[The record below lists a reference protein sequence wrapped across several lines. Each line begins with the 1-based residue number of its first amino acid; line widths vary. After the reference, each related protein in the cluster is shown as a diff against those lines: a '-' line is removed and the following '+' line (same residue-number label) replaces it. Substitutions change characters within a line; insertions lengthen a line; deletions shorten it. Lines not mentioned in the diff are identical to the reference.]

1 MYDSGVFI
9 SSAAILTG
17 GVSGCGTTHIIVA
30 CRRDGSD
37 STEGGEM
44 NERTLNEAISEAER
58 FLKKA
63 SLLKEVIAKT
73 SLWNICGCKESAAVK
88 RSSMDLTRVLADLR
102 QGR

>member
-1 MYDSGVFI
+1 
-9 SSAAILTG
+9 
-17 GVSGCGTTHIIVA
+17 
-30 CRRDGSD
+30 
-37 STEGGEM
+37 M

-63 SLLKEVIAKT
+63 SLLKEVIVKDAN
-73 SLWNICGCKESAAVK
+73 WDFFGCKESAAVK